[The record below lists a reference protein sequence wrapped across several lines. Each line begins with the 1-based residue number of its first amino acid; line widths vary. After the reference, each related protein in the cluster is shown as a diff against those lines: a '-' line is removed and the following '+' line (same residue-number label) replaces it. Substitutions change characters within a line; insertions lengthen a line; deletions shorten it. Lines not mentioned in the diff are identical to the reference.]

1 MINYPFPI
9 GTNGIPRRQIN
20 ERTERTIL
28 DE

>member
-1 MINYPFPI
+1 MSNYRFPI

-20 ERTERTIL
+20 KRTEQTIL